1 MLIGLLPIIDAL
13 WGRLK
18 ELREDDRGMTT
29 ETLIITALLAAA
41 ALGAMAAIVAAIGSR
56 KNDVV
61 NDINSHG

>member
-41 ALGAMAAIVAAIGSR
+41 ALAAMTAIVAAIKNR
-56 KNDVV
+56 KTDVV
-61 NDINSHG
+61 NDINNHG